1 MRPIRIFIFGLSVL
15 FLLCSLSLAIQ
26 YFKPTVHGYAIKFPP
41 ISNILKSSKPK
52 YKDISHIISLSN
64 SLSDSLVIYVK
75 PDTIKSQ
82 KQKTIITRTKSTAVK
97 ADSVRTVFR
106 RIEFP
111 ASNDTLLYS
120 FFDIIHNLSGS
131 DRLIRILHYGDSQ
144 IEGDRVTSYFR
155 NQLQARFGGGG
166 IGLIPIVS
174 ANPASISYV
183 YDISDNWKKYSPLPG
198 ATEENIHKR
207 YGVLVNFAQISPSKS
222 LFSNEKELKGWIEL
236 KYPNI
241 SYSLAQQSQQCK
253 LFYGFNTTPMM
264 IELIQN
270 KNVIDAEIVPP
281 SIVLKELLWN
291 IASPRNITISI
302 KTNSSPE
309 IYGISLDANHGIAV
323 DNIPLRGSS
332 GLEFTKIDQNFLRSF
347 YQKLNVKMLILQF
360 GVNIVPTVTSNYDY
374 YEKSFY
380 RQLIAL
386 KQTVPNLSII
396 VMGVSD
402 VSRNSDNGYE
412 SFPNIE
418 LIRDAQKK
426 ASFDAGCGFWDVFEA
441 MGGRNS
447 MPSWVFANP
456 PLAQKD
462 FVHFSP
468 VGAKII
474 GEMFYRS
481 FIYEYEQYLSVR
493 HKDEA
498 IAAIK

>member
-1 MRPIRIFIFGLSVL
+1 MRPIRIFLFGLSVML
-15 FLLCSLSLAIQ
+15 LLCGLSIANQ
-26 YFKPTVHGYAIKFPP
+26 YFKLHLKGYIVKFPS
-41 ISNILKSSKPK
+41 ISNAFKSTKPN
-52 YKDISHIISLSN
+52 YKDISHIIQLSTSLNDSVDN
-64 SLSDSLVIYVK
+64 SLKLDTVDISPKKAKVNKDRNVI
-75 PDTIKSQ
+75 
-82 KQKTIITRTKSTAVK
+82 K

-111 ASNDTLLYS
+111 LNNDTVLYS
-120 FFDIIHNLSGS
+120 FFDAISLAGSGK
-131 DRLIRILHYGDSQ
+131 LIRVLHYGDSQ

-155 NQLQARFGGGG
+155 NQLQTKFGGGG
-166 IGLIPIVS
+166 IGLIPLVS
-174 ANPASISYV
+174 ANPASVSYM
-183 YDISDNWKKYSPLPG
+183 YEISDNWKKYSPLPG
-198 ATEENIHKR
+198 TAEDVVHKR
-207 YGVLVNFAQISPSKS
+207 YGALVNFARINQSTS
-222 LFSNEKELKGWIEL
+222 LFGNDKELKGWIEL

-241 SYSLAQQSQQCK
+241 SYPLAQQSQQCK
-253 LFYGFNTTPMM
+253 LFYGYNTTPMM

-281 SIVLKELLWN
+281 SSSLKEILWN
-291 IASPRNITISI
+291 IKSPRNLTISI
-302 KTNSSPE
+302 KSASSPE
-309 IYGISLDANHGIAV
+309 VYGISLDTNHGIAV

-332 GLEFTKIDQNFLRSF
+332 GLEFTKIDQTFLRNF

-380 RQLIAL
+380 RQLVAL
-386 KQTVPNLSII
+386 KQTVPNLSIV

-402 VSRNSDNGYE
+402 VSRNSENGYE

-426 ASFDAGCGFWDVFEA
+426 ASFDAGCAFWDVFEA
-441 MGGRNS
+441 MGGHNS

-462 FVHFSP
+462 FVHFNP

-481 FIYEYEQYLSVR
+481 FIYEYEQYLSSKHTDQVV
-493 HKDEA
+493 
-498 IAAIK
+498 AAVK